1 MAEYDSVPVI
11 TFTIIHHMLVMVA
24 FPAGKCSGFNA
35 VLMASNY
42 CLLNNGTE
50 KVSIVT
56 DVFLPFYEM
65 KPAVFFYRK
74 WQHLH
79 RA

>member
-1 MAEYDSVPVI
+1 VLIGY
-11 TFTIIHHMLVMVA
+11 
-24 FPAGKCSGFNA
+24 NA

-65 KPAVFFYRK
+65 KPAVFLQKMAASSLDLKERVK
-74 WQHLH
+74 DIVKG
-79 RA
+79 

>member
-1 MAEYDSVPVI
+1 
-11 TFTIIHHMLVMVA
+11 MLI
-24 FPAGKCSGFNA
+24 GYNA
-35 VLMASNY
+35 VLIASNY

-65 KPAVFFYRK
+65 KPSVFLQK
-74 WQHLH
+74 MAASASVLKKESKI
-79 RA
+79 